1 MENTVAKEKKNF
13 KLPHVFVIMLILMI
27 FVSILTYVVP
37 SGQYD
42 RVQSSGSSVAVVDPA
57 SYHNIEKT
65 PVSPWDFFKSIYNG
79 FVAGAVIMGSLII
92 CSGSLGVL
100 QATGTFAA
108 GIQKLIKSTKG
119 KEIIVVTIFY
129 LAFVFFGVLGFGEAA
144 YPMFPLVIAVFISI
158 GYDRMVGTAV
168 CMFGSTVGFTAGLF
182 NLFTTGIS
190 QQIVGLPM
198 YSGLSYRMVSMA
210 VFFVIGMFFLVRYC
224 SRIRKNPDL
233 SVVRDEYLQ
242 QKTADTSMEE
252 VPLTTKRIIAWIL
265 YAIAIGIQVFGAIK
279 YGWGLAEI
287 SSIYVI
293 YAVILAFLFRM
304 KADEACA
311 SFLKGATTVLGAALT
326 IGLARSVMLLLSQG
340 NITDT
345 FVKFMSDLLVD
356 TPLLTILV
364 IYLFVTIFNFFV
376 VSGSGKAV
384 IMMPILSP
392 LGQIL
397 KINQQ
402 VLVLTY
408 QFGDGMTNSFWPGG
422 AMIPLALCGV
432 NYGVWFKFC
441 WKAYVTF
448 ITAGYVMAMLAHLI
462 GVGPF

>member
-1 MENTVAKEKKNF
+1 
-13 KLPHVFVIMLILMI
+13 
-27 FVSILTYVVP
+27 
-37 SGQYD
+37 
-42 RVQSSGSSVAVVDPA
+42 
-57 SYHNIEKT
+57 
-65 PVSPWDFFKSIYNG
+65 
-79 FVAGAVIMGSLII
+79 
-92 CSGSLGVL
+92 
-100 QATGTFAA
+100 
-108 GIQKLIKSTKG
+108 
-119 KEIIVVTIFY
+119 
-129 LAFVFFGVLGFGEAA
+129 
-144 YPMFPLVIAVFISI
+144 
-158 GYDRMVGTAV
+158 
-168 CMFGSTVGFTAGLF
+168 
-182 NLFTTGIS
+182 
-190 QQIVGLPM
+190 
-198 YSGLSYRMVSMA
+198 
-210 VFFVIGMFFLVRYC
+210 
-224 SRIRKNPDL
+224 
-233 SVVRDEYLQ
+233 
-242 QKTADTSMEE
+242 
-252 VPLTTKRIIAWIL
+252 
-265 YAIAIGIQVFGAIK
+265 
-279 YGWGLAEI
+279 
-287 SSIYVI
+287 
-293 YAVILAFLFRM
+293 
-304 KADEACA
+304 
-311 SFLKGATTVLGAALT
+311 
-326 IGLARSVMLLLSQG
+326 MLLLSQG

-448 ITAGYVMAMLAHLI
+448 IAAGYVMAMLAHLI